1 MSRAATF
8 ARLTAFDA
16 RRMAVNPL
24 LWVGT
29 ALAVYNYAWPR
40 YWVPA
45 APTLTEFH
53 ASLESTAAVVAVT
66 MAAVVV
72 FPAMRE
78 VGHSRRTV
86 AALGPVGRLM
96 AVSTAAVLL
105 TTAIMA
111 ATALLDPLLRSAPA
125 VGTLSPFAYP
135 TPFLIATAG
144 PLASV
149 AVVAWTRS
157 YMPLVAL
164 SLAVPALL
172 LYQYS
177 VVDLGLETAVYQI
190 SRLTDLA
197 QSPFTIRGPA
207 ITQLAALQLAYT
219 GLATALLIAVIAAAR
234 ARPARRG
241 ALLAAAAALL
251 AGVAGT
257 VGYGRV
263 VYPHDASFP
272 DAAIHGAA
280 AEQCEVRDGIT
291 YCPLP
296 GYETWVDEWHGA
308 IGPSL
313 ALLPEAA
320 RDDLPIVWQDGDS
333 YNRDL
338 DVPVDDSVAV
348 YEYLETGEPYMRA
361 ALVGSASLATL
372 GLGEYAW
379 EWCQG
384 TGQARFVV
392 VAWLTSTAEGVPA
405 DARLEAATS
414 LLSGFSPSLPDLELL
429 RALIDDVPRDRTV
442 DTLAERWVPLSTAE
456 GTTRELAE
464 LVGVP
469 VSGDADIPATPTD
482 WTRVFPELDPEMH
495 MTWGEGPACV

>member
-24 LWVGT
+24 LWIGVT
-29 ALAVYNYAWPR
+29 VAVFSYAWPS
-40 YWVPA
+40 YWEPA
-45 APTLTEFH
+45 APTLTEYH
-53 ASLESTAAVVAVT
+53 ASLEGTAAVIAVT
-66 MAAVVV
+66 TAAVVV
-72 FPAMRE
+72 FPVMRE

-86 AALGPVGRLM
+86 AALGPTGRLL

-111 ATALLDPLLRSAPA
+111 AAALLHPLMWSAPPA
-125 VGTLSPFAYP
+125 GTLSPYAHP
-135 TPFLIATAG
+135 TPFLIAGAG
-144 PLASV
+144 PLASI

-164 SLAVPALL
+164 GLAVPALF

-177 VVDLGLETAVYQI
+177 IVDLGLGTAVYQI

-197 QSPFTIRGPA
+197 QSPFTVRGPA
-207 ITQLAALQLAYT
+207 VTPLAALQLTYT
-219 GLATALLIAVIAAAR
+219 LLVTALLIAVIAAAR
-234 ARPARRG
+234 SRPAQRR

-257 VGYGRV
+257 VGYGRLA
-263 VYPHDASFP
+263 YPHGTSFP
-272 DAAIHGAA
+272 DTAIHGATA
-280 AEQCEVRDGIT
+280 QQCQVRDGIT

-296 GYETWVDEWHGA
+296 GYEAWVDEWHDT

-320 RDDLPIVWQDGDS
+320 RDDLPVIWQDGDS
-333 YNRDL
+333 FNREM
-338 DVPVDDSVAV
+338 DVRLDDSVTMF
-348 YEYLETGEPYMRA
+348 EYLETGEPYMRA
-361 ALVGSASLATL
+361 SLVGSASLAAL

-384 TGQARFVV
+384 TGQSRFVIA
-392 VAWLTSTAEGVPA
+392 AWLASTVQGVPA
-405 DARLEAATS
+405 TDRLEAAAT
-414 LLSGFSPSLPDLELL
+414 LSSEYSPSLPDLVLL
-429 RALIDDVPRDRTV
+429 RALIEDVPRERMA
-442 DTLAERWVPLSTAE
+442 DTLAEHWVPLSTRE
-456 GTTRELAE
+456 GTTLELAE
-464 LVGVP
+464 LVGVS
-469 VSGDADIPATPTD
+469 VTGNADVPAMPTD
-482 WTRVFPELDPEMH
+482 WVRVFPELDPEMH
-495 MTWGEGPACV
+495 MVWSEGPTCV